1 MDVTAEQFSHE
12 AVKVIEEIAEA
23 HFVSF
28 DFEFSG
34 IAGRNPDRAGKPTL
48 QELYDETKAAAE
60 RYQILQVGLTVVKE
74 DLKKGRYVAR
84 PYNFNLSP
92 LPAVRERVLT
102 RDWSSNSGGESV
114 SSHL

>member
-1 MDVTAEQFSHE
+1 MDVSAEHFSHE
-12 AVKVIEEIAEA
+12 AIKVIQEIVEA

-34 IAGRNPDRAGKPTL
+34 IAGRNPDRAGKPSL

-74 DLKKGRYVAR
+74 DLNKGRYVAR

-92 LPAVRERVLT
+92 LPAVRERVLS
-102 RDWSSNSGGESV
+102 RDWSSNSGGEFV
-114 SSHL
+114 QPHL